1 MKLLLAAATA
11 ATAATAAIASPAAAA
26 AAPEDGRSEA
36 SSSDRRHCTH
46 VTVRAGSRMSG
57 RRICRTATE
66 WRETLGPDWRQH
78 LAGNRG
84 VEEDFEAV
92 AVRAS
97 PFDGSAGQQG
107 RSSRGGPR

>member
-11 ATAATAAIASPAAAA
+11 ATAATAAIAFPAAA

-57 RRICRTATE
+57 RRVCRTASE